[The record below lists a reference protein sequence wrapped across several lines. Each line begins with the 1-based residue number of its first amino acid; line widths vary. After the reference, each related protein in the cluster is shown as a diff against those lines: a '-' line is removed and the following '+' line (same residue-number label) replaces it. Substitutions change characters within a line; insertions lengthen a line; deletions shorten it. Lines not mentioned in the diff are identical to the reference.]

1 MITSR
6 TFSDDV
12 LVIATHNAG
21 KLSEIRAL
29 FAVYPFHVVSA
40 GDLGLAEPAET
51 ETSFTGNA
59 LLKARA
65 AATASG
71 KTALADD
78 SGLCVEALDGAPGIY
93 SARWAGPDKDF
104 GLAMMA
110 VENALKAAG
119 KPNRS
124 ARFVCA
130 LALVWPDGYEI
141 VVEGQVSGQLVF
153 PPRGTL
159 GFGYD
164 PIFQPHGS
172 DISFGQ
178 MDPAAKHAISH
189 RADAFRKLISHC
201 FALHHDQS

>member
-1 MITSR
+1 MTNRIFT
-6 TFSDDV
+6 DDV

-21 KLSEIRAL
+21 KLSEIST
-29 FAVYPFHVVSA
+29 FFDSYPFQVLSA
-40 GDLGLAEPAET
+40 GDLGLAEPDET

-65 AATASG
+65 AANASG
-71 KTALADD
+71 KAALADD

-104 GLAMMA
+104 TVAMVA
-110 VENALKAAG
+110 VENALNAAG
-119 KPNRS
+119 KPS
-124 ARFVCA
+124 QLAQFVCA
-130 LALVWPDGYEI
+130 LALVWPDGYEV

-164 PIFQPHGS
+164 PIFQPHGHGV
-172 DISFGQ
+172 SFGQ
-178 MDPAAKHAISH
+178 MEPAVKHAMSH
-189 RADAFRKLISHC
+189 RADAFRQLINRC
-201 FALHHDQS
+201 FAQHHDQS

>member
-1 MITSR
+1 MTDR
-6 TFSDDV
+6 AFSDDV

-21 KLSEIRAL
+21 KLREISAL
-29 FAVYPFHVVSA
+29 FADYPFHVVAA
-40 GDLGLAEPAET
+40 GDLGLAEPDET

-71 KTALADD
+71 KAALADD
-78 SGLCVEALDGAPGIY
+78 SGLCVAALDGAPGIY

-104 GLAMMA
+104 TVAMMA

-119 KPNRS
+119 KPDRA

-141 VVEGQVSGQLVF
+141 VVEGQVTGQLVF

-164 PIFQPHGS
+164 PIFQPDGH

-178 MDPAAKHAISH
+178 MDPAAKHAMSH
-189 RADAFRKLISHC
+189 RADAFRQLISRC
-201 FALHHDQS
+201 FAPHHGQS

>member
-6 TFSDDV
+6 TFTDDV

-21 KLSEIRAL
+21 KLREISNL

-40 GDLGLAEPAET
+40 GDLGLAEPDET
-51 ETSFTGNA
+51 ENSFTGNA

-71 KTALADD
+71 KAALADD
-78 SGLCVEALDGAPGIY
+78 SGLCVAALDGAPGIY
-93 SARWAGPDKDF
+93 SARWAGPDKNF
-104 GLAMMA
+104 GLAMVA
-110 VENALKAAG
+110 VENALKAVG
-119 KPNRS
+119 KPDRS
-124 ARFVCA
+124 AQFICA

-141 VVEGQVSGQLVF
+141 VVEGQVSGTLVF
-153 PPRGTL
+153 PPRGVL

-178 MDPAAKHAISH
+178 MDPVAKHAMSH
-189 RADAFRKLISHC
+189 RANAFRQLISRC
-201 FALHHDQS
+201 FALHHGQS